1 VKGDFNSK
9 IWRMIMKLIAQNPK
23 LAIIG
28 MDCFIS
34 NSSTLNKFE
43 RLIYETKQDAV
54 KSEDYQQTPLSREVI
69 NSALKDAQINPETKI
84 GLIIISPLENSTLA
98 NYISAELG
106 FLSAEK
112 SLLSALDM
120 SQQLLTNQ
128 QVEAIL
134 IVGIDRNYPMEVNTG
149 VYNFSYDENAKDL
162 IKTAGVAAV
171 VLQLHETAKQQNR
184 CIYAVIDGL
193 SVVKHSPNHP
203 EIVTQV
209 CQEAFQ
215 IADIKA
221 ADIGYLEV
229 VASGIP
235 NADTAEIQG
244 LISAYQTGKENLSC
258 ALGSVKANIGNTQAT
273 ASIFSLIKTAL
284 CLYHRYIP
292 GVPHWSNPKQ
302 PEIWQGSPFYVAVES
317 KPWFLE
323 PGATKRVAAV
333 NIMEKNNQDHQ
344 DHQDNTY
351 GHLILSEEIS
361 QIERNSKYLEQ
372 MPYYLFTIAA
382 DDPASLLTQ
391 ITALQ
396 ENITGISSLAQLAS
410 NYFQKYQRYQ
420 KSTYALAILSRH
432 PEELKREIE
441 RAIQGVNIAFN
452 TGKDWQTPLGSY
464 FTVNPQGKK
473 GHVAFVYPGSFTSYI
488 GIGRN
493 IFRLFPQLHNDV
505 VIRSV
510 YNRVANIEKILYPR
524 SINKLSKIQLE
535 TIEQTLINDPVSML
549 ESEVGFAGLMTAIL
563 KNYFQIQ
570 SPYAF
575 GYSLGETSMM
585 LAQGIWTSFK
595 STSDYLNSSP
605 LFKTRLSGPKN
616 AVRQHW
622 GLPLIHENKGEE
634 FWSNYILIC
643 SYSQVRE
650 VLKNEP
656 LVYIPLINTPE
667 EVVIAGETQA
677 CQRVIETLKCD
688 AFPTSINHVIH
699 CEAMQSEYEELVKV
713 NTLPTQADSNTIFYS
728 AAEYAPMK
736 IDSHLIGKNIAKV
749 LCQQLDFPRLVN
761 HVYND
766 NIRIFIEVGVGSN
779 CSRWIS
785 EILKHQEHLTV
796 SLNKRGVDDH
806 TSIIKALAKL
816 FSHRVEL
823 DLSPLYSLPN
833 IKFAQD
839 IAYKNQSSLPDT
851 SLFNYERSI
860 KSLSNYQGLN
870 DNNLRLAKA
879 HSFLLQSRQT
889 SLQELSLFLQQQLDL
904 YKRMVIQTKKE
915 K

>member
-1 VKGDFNSK
+1 
-9 IWRMIMKLIAQNPK
+9 MIPMQQNQK

-28 MDCFIS
+28 MDCVIS
-34 NSSTLNKFE
+34 NSSTLTKFE
-43 RLIYETKQDAV
+43 RLIYEGKQSPV
-54 KSEDYQQTPLSREVI
+54 TSENEPSTPLNRKII
-69 NSALKDAQINPETKI
+69 NSALENAKIKPETTLA
-84 GLIIISPLENSTLA
+84 LITISPTEDSAKLA
-98 NYISAELG
+98 NYISAELA
-106 FLSAEK
+106 FFAEEK
-112 SLLSALDM
+112 SILSALHL
-120 SQQLLTNQ
+120 SQKLLTTQ
-128 QVEAIL
+128 QVEAVL
-134 IVGIDRNYPMEVNTG
+134 IVGIDKNNPPEINIG
-149 VYNFSYDENAKDL
+149 VHTFSYEENAKGI
-162 IKTAGVAAV
+162 IKTAGAAAV
-171 VLQLHETAKQQNR
+171 VLELHETAKQQNH

-193 SVVKHSPNHP
+193 SVVKHSALHP
-203 EIVTQV
+203 EAVTQA
-209 CQEAFQ
+209 CHKAFQ
-215 IADIKA
+215 MADIKA

-235 NADTAEIQG
+235 DADTAEIQG
-244 LISAYQTGKENLSC
+244 LISAYQSEEENLSC
-258 ALGSVKANIGNTQAT
+258 GLGSVKANIGNTQAT
-273 ASIFSLIKTAL
+273 AGIFSIIKTAL

-292 GVPHWSNPKQ
+292 AVPQWCNPQQ
-302 PEIWQGSPFYVAVES
+302 PEIWRRSPFYVATES

-323 PGATKRVAAV
+323 SGATKRVAAV
-333 NIMEKNNQDHQ
+333 NIMEE
-344 DHQDNTY
+344 DNTY
-351 GHLILSEEIS
+351 GHLILSEELS
-361 QIERNSKYLEQ
+361 QIERSSKYLEE

-382 DDPASLLTQ
+382 GDRSSLLAQ
-391 ITALQ
+391 ITAFQQNLSDF
-396 ENITGISSLAQLAS
+396 SSLSQLAIHH
-410 NYFQKYQRYQ
+410 FQQYQKYQ
-420 KSTYALAILSRH
+420 KSTYALAILARH
-432 PEELKREIE
+432 PEELNREIE
-441 RAIQGVNIAFN
+441 RAIQGVNIAFE

-464 FTVNPQGKK
+464 FTVKPQGKK

-493 IFRLFPQLHNDV
+493 IFRLFPQLYDDV

-524 SINKLSKIQLE
+524 SINKLSKRTLE
-535 TIEQTLINDPVSML
+535 TIEQKLIDDPVSML
-549 ESEVGFAGLMTAIL
+549 ESEVGLAGLMTAIL

-605 LFKTRLSGPKN
+605 LFRTQLSGPKN

-622 GLPLIHENKGEE
+622 GLPLIHEGKSEE

-643 SYSQVRE
+643 SASQVRE
-650 VLKNEP
+650 VLKNEQQ
-656 LVYIPLINTPE
+656 VYMPLINTPE

-677 CQRVIETLKCD
+677 CKRVIETLKCD

-699 CEAMQSEYEELVKV
+699 CEPMHSEYDEFVKV
-713 NTLPTQADSNTIFYS
+713 NTLPTQTNSKTTFYS
-728 AAEYAPMK
+728 AAEYATVE
-736 IDSHLIGKNIAKV
+736 IDSHLIGKNIAKS

-785 EILKHQEHLTV
+785 EILKQKEHLTV
-796 SLNKRGVDDH
+796 SLNRRGVDDH

-833 IKFAQD
+833 IKLDQNIPA
-839 IAYKNQSSLPDT
+839 KNQSILPNP
-851 SLFNYERSI
+851 SLFNYEHRLKSI
-860 KSLSNYQGLN
+860 PHYPELH
-870 DNNLRLAKA
+870 DNNARLAKA
-879 HSFLLQSRQT
+879 HDFLLQSRQT
-889 SLQELSLFLQQQLDL
+889 SLQQLSLFLQQQLDL
-904 YKRMVIQTKKE
+904 YKRMVIQAKTTK
-915 K
+915 

>member
-1 VKGDFNSK
+1 
-9 IWRMIMKLIAQNPK
+9 MKSIAQNQK
-23 LAIIG
+23 LAIVG
-28 MDCFIS
+28 MDCFVS
-34 NSSTLNKFE
+34 NSPTLNKFE
-43 RLIYETKQDAV
+43 RLIYESKQNSATP
-54 KSEDYQQTPLSREVI
+54 EDYQQTPLSPEVI
-69 NSALKDAQINPETKI
+69 NSALEDAKIKPETKI
-84 GLIIISPLENSTLA
+84 ALIIISPTENSAKLA
-98 NYISAELG
+98 NYISAELAV
-106 FLSAEK
+106 FAEEK
-112 SLLSALDM
+112 SLLSALYV
-120 SQQLLTNQ
+120 SQKLLTTQ
-128 QVEAIL
+128 QVEAVL
-134 IVGIDRNYPMEVNTG
+134 IVGIDKNYPIEINADT
-149 VYNFSYDENAKDL
+149 YTFSYDEKAHNV
-162 IKTAGVAAV
+162 IKTAGAAAV
-171 VLQLHETAKQQNR
+171 VLQLHETAQQQNH

-203 EIVTQV
+203 ATVTQA
-209 CQEAFQ
+209 CQEALQ

-244 LISAYQTGKENLSC
+244 LISAYQTGTGNLSC
-258 ALGSVKANIGNTQAT
+258 GLGSVKANIGNTQAT
-273 ASIFSLIKTAL
+273 AGIFSLIKTAL

-292 GVPHWSNPKQ
+292 GVPQWSNPQQ
-302 PEIWQGSPFYVAVES
+302 PEIWRGSPFYVAVES

-323 PGATKRVAAV
+323 PGATKRIAAV
-333 NIMEKNNQDHQ
+333 NLMEEDHI
-344 DHQDNTY
+344 Y

-361 QIERNSKYLEQ
+361 QIERSSKYLAE
-372 MPYYLFTIAA
+372 MPYYLFAIAA
-382 DDPASLLTQ
+382 DDRASLLTQ

-396 ENITGISSLAQLAS
+396 QNITDVSSLSQLAS
-410 NYFQKYQRYQ
+410 DYFQKYQQYQ
-420 KSTYALAILSRH
+420 KSTYALAILSRN

-441 RAIQGVNIAFN
+441 RAIQGVNIAFA

-464 FTVNPQGKK
+464 FTINPQGKK

-488 GIGRN
+488 GLGRN

-505 VIRSV
+505 VIKSV

-524 SINKLSKIQLE
+524 SINKLSRRQLE
-535 TIEQTLINDPVSML
+535 SIEQTLIDDPVSML
-549 ESEVGFAGLMTAIL
+549 ESEVGIAGLMTAIL

-622 GLPLIHENKGEE
+622 GLPVIHEGKSAE

-643 SYSQVRE
+643 SPSQVRE
-650 VLKNEP
+650 VLKNEQR
-656 LVYIPLINTPE
+656 VYMPLINTPE

-677 CQRVIETLKCD
+677 CQRVIDILKCD

-699 CEAMQSEYEELVKV
+699 CEPMHSEYDELVKV
-713 NTLPTQADSNTIFYS
+713 NTLPTQADSATIFYS
-728 AAEYAPMK
+728 AADYSPIK
-736 IDSHLIGKNIAKV
+736 IDSHLIGKNIATA
-749 LCQQLDFPRLVN
+749 LCHQLDFPRLVN

-766 NIRIFIEVGVGSN
+766 NIRIFIEVGVGGN

-785 EILKHQEHLTV
+785 ETLKNQEHLTV
-796 SLNKRGVDDH
+796 SLNRRGVDDH

-833 IKFAQD
+833 IKIDQD
-839 IAYKNQSSLPDT
+839 IACKNQSFFQDNSL
-851 SLFNYERSI
+851 LNYERKI
-860 KSLSNYQGLN
+860 KSIPNYQSLN
-870 DNNLRLAKA
+870 DNNARLAKA
-879 HSFLLQSRQT
+879 HGFLLQSRQT
-889 SLQELSLFLQQQLDL
+889 SLQQLSLFLQQQLDL
-904 YKRMVIQTKKE
+904 YKKMVIQARKE